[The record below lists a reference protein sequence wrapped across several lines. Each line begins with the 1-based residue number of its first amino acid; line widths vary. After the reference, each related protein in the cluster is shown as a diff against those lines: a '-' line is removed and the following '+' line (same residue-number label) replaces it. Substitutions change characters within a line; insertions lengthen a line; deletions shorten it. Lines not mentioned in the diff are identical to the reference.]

1 MKKVCSKAK
10 VNLDKNFLPKRK
22 RVLNK
27 CTLKV
32 LNGKSKKKIKV
43 AQPQPLEDDVT
54 HDLLDSQSS
63 IGACFLESQSR
74 SQVDGPASPLASR
87 VPFSQSQSRSQVDGP
102 ASPLASHVPLSQS
115 QSRSQVDGPAS
126 PLASHVPFSQS
137 QTESVSSPVQQAAQ
151 HPSEC
156 HACLFMHA
164 AYTYT
169 CTYVILV
176 FHICHYVCH
185 ACLSLLLF
193 TNTCRIHICN

>member
-32 LNGKSKKKIKV
+32 LYGKSKKKIKV

-54 HDLLDSQSS
+54 HDLLDCQSSIGDCFLESQSRSQVTHDLLDSQSS
-63 IGACFLESQSR
+63 IGACFLE
-74 SQVDGPASPLASR
+74 
-87 VPFSQSQSRSQVDGP
+87 
-102 ASPLASHVPLSQS
+102 S

-164 AYTYT
+164 AYTT
-169 CTYVILV
+169 RLLQLHWAGHQV
-176 FHICHYVCH
+176 HRCHVSTTPTR
-185 ACLSLLLF
+185 L
-193 TNTCRIHICN
+193 R

>member
-63 IGACFLESQSR
+63 IGACFLE
-74 SQVDGPASPLASR
+74 
-87 VPFSQSQSRSQVDGP
+87 
-102 ASPLASHVPLSQS
+102 S

>member
-10 VNLDKNFLPKRK
+10 VNLDKKFLPKRK

-32 LNGKSKKKIKV
+32 LNAKSKKKKKV
-43 AQPQPLEDDVT
+43 AQPQPLESVT

-63 IGACFLESQSR
+63 IGACFLE
-74 SQVDGPASPLASR
+74 
-87 VPFSQSQSRSQVDGP
+87 
-102 ASPLASHVPLSQS
+102 S

-169 CTYVILV
+169 CTYATLV
-176 FHICHYVCH
+176 FSATAEIIFKSLQEAIETIGSTCPSCKTNKNLIDS
-185 ACLSLLLF
+185 LSRALENAEKLIKLESPV
-193 TNTCRIHICN
+193 TPE